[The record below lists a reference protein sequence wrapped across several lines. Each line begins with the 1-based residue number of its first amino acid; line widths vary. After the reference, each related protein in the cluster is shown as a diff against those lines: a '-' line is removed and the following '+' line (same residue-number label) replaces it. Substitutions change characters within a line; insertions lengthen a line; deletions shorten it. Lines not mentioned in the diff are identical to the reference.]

1 MTATTDAEKRTGFL
15 ARLRKDQSGNM
26 IAIMAA
32 AVIPAIG
39 IIGGGVDMSRLY
51 LTRTSLQ
58 AACDAG
64 ALMGRRTMGTSSDW
78 NLDDGRPNERA
89 EQLFETNFASNAYG
103 SRNLT
108 KSFSE
113 SGGTVTGR
121 ASVEVPM
128 AMMSVFGIKEK
139 EISVTCTAEMRIPAS
154 DIMFVLDTT
163 GSMNC
168 PADGSSCSGYGS
180 TEAPN
185 AKIKGLRTAASC
197 FYEALAKQNITTVS
211 ADDCD
216 EEEDPVG
223 ATSDVRLRFGFVPYA
238 VNVNVGKL
246 LPLEYMADQ
255 WTYQSREAVWEST
268 TTASAYDPVYG
279 AEGPLVQTT
288 TVPQSAPDDTS
299 WANQSTNLNHP
310 GNGQQYSYFY
320 NRATSSTSCATIPSY
335 TPPVTVGSVTYSGQ
349 TPTTPTYPQSDVT
362 RNYYRTDTGL
372 TYEYRYNPTQSG
384 NGRSRRYH
392 CQLQR
397 RTVDQTSTRINFTR
411 TVPVTWV
418 YNPSFLYWNYKP
430 TTFDVSGLKDED
442 NNSWNSSVTLPI
454 NTSGTNRTITWNGCI
469 EERQTERINDNDPS
483 DNWDPIP
490 DDAYDMNIEM
500 APDPDT
506 ASTLWGPMLAGAIYV
521 RNIRDGSGNS
531 QYTTNNFQTSSS
543 STSTWH
549 SYNGNSY
556 DAGTVGENCPTQAQ
570 LYQEMDASAF
580 AAYMASLRTGGNTYH
595 DSGLLWGAR
604 LMAPNGIFSDI
615 TSDTDTWVE
624 RHMVFMT
631 DGDTVASNTNYAM
644 HGVHWWDRRQND
656 GTSAPSD
663 DWLESNI
670 NARTQAICD
679 WVKDQNITLWVV
691 AFGAGINDDTKEN
704 LENCASAGR
713 YIEANDTD
721 GDDGL
726 IAKFKEIA
734 NKISALRLTQ

>member
-1 MTATTDAEKRTGFL
+1 MTAKTDAAKRAGFL
-15 ARLRKDQSGNM
+15 ARLRKDESGNV

-32 AVIPAIG
+32 AVFPAIG

-64 ALMGRRTMGTSSDW
+64 ALMGRRTMGSSTWDA
-78 NLDDGRPNERA
+78 NDGRANERA
-89 EQLFETNFASNAYG
+89 LQLFDTNFQNGAYDSEG
-103 SRNLT
+103 LT
-108 KSFSE
+108 RSFSE
-113 SGGTVTGR
+113 TNGTVTGT

-139 EISVTCTAEMRIPAS
+139 EIAVTCTAEMRIPAS

-168 PADGSSCSGYGS
+168 PDDGSSCSGYSS

-197 FYEALAKQNITTVS
+197 FYEALAKQNVTT
-211 ADDCD
+211 ATPEDCD

-246 LPLEYMADQ
+246 LPLEYIADQ
-255 WTYQSREAVWEST
+255 WTYQSREATWEST
-268 TTASAYDPVYG
+268 STASAYDPSYG
-279 AEGPLVQTT
+279 TEGPFVQTT
-288 TVPQSAPDDTS
+288 TVPQSAPGNTS
-299 WANQSTNLNHP
+299 WANQSTNLIHP

-320 NRATSSTSCATIPSY
+320 NRASSSASCATIPSY
-335 TPPVTVGSVTYSGQ
+335 TPPNTVGSMQYGGQ
-349 TPTTPTYPQSDVT
+349 TPTTPTYPQNSVT
-362 RNYYRTDTGL
+362 RNYYTTNTGL

-384 NGRSRRYH
+384 NGSNRRYH

-397 RTVDQTSTRINFTR
+397 RTVNQSSTRINYTR

-418 YNPSFLYWNYKP
+418 YNPSFLYWHYKP
-430 TTFDVSGLKDED
+430 TTFDVSGLKDET
-442 NNSWNSSVTLPI
+442 NNSWNSTVTLPI
-454 NTSGTNRTITWNGCI
+454 NTSGTNRTLTWNGCI
-469 EERQTERINDNDPS
+469 EERQTERVNDSDPS

-490 DDAYDMNIEM
+490 ETALDMDIEM

-506 ASTLWGPMLAGAIYV
+506 AATLWGPMLAGAIYT
-521 RNIRDGSGNS
+521 RHIRDSDDDS
-531 QYTTNNFQTSSS
+531 QYTTNTFQTSSN

-556 DAGTVGENCPTQAQ
+556 DAGTVGENCPTEAQ
-570 LYQEMDASAF
+570 LYEEMDANAF
-580 AAYMASLRTGGNTYH
+580 SAYMTGLRTGGNTYH
-595 DSGLLWGAR
+595 DIGLLWGAR

-631 DGDTVASNTNYAM
+631 DGDTVASSTNYAA

-656 GTSAPSD
+656 GTTVPSN

-679 WVKDQNITLWVV
+679 WVKDENITLWVV
-691 AFGAGINDDTKEN
+691 AFGAGINDDTRDN
-704 LENCASAGR
+704 LENCATSGR
-713 YIEANDTD
+713 YFEADDTA
-721 GDDGL
+721 GL
-726 IAKFKEIA
+726 VSKFKQIA
-734 NKISALRLTQ
+734 NQISALRLTQ